1 MDARDAAPD
10 VQRAVAFFRQAGLA
24 RLLEKLRARYI
35 QLGRVGGLVVLE
47 NSTPGERREIASL
60 LGRPVQHEGD
70 LKVKLA
76 AFEAALLRS
85 RFACTLPDLL
95 SAFFPDRP
103 LVTRQ
108 EQQAAHA
115 LHQERF
121 RADLNAIATELPE
134 TSRGRR
140 WLQQG
145 AHGRDWLF
153 TRSKNESGAEQA
165 RQLDLARYIA
175 SALNQLPAP
184 GTHERLALFAQRTSG
199 DPHML
204 DPDHAAGRLFL
215 LALGDLAQD
224 EAALPAATTPQDRA
238 QALRLYAYARLLVDT
253 LSSSVAVFNLASAT
267 YLSGLPD
274 PLAEAAGIR
283 VLLLPLRQVLAWQS
297 AQPASN
303 AIYIFENP
311 QVFEEVIAGLSQ
323 DDNPGAYQAHTSNG
337 LAPTL
342 PTLICTSGWPSA
354 AALILLD
361 LLIAQS
367 PANRL
372 HYSGDFDLAG
382 LQIAASLLAR
392 YPGRYHPWHFDPDS
406 YLLAIHAEGATAS
419 AADLAALATL
429 PDVFAPLIT
438 IMQEQGRW
446 AYQEGIT
453 HVLLEDVKKPG

>member
-10 VQRAVAFFRQAGLA
+10 VQRAVVFFRQAGLS
-24 RLLEKLRARYI
+24 RLLEKLRTRYI

-85 RFACTLPDLL
+85 RFACTLPNLL
-95 SAFFPDRP
+95 SAFFPDKP
-103 LVTRQ
+103 LVTRP

-115 LHQERF
+115 AHQERF
-121 RADLNAIATELPE
+121 RTALNAIATELPE
-134 TSRGRR
+134 ASYGRR

-145 AHGRDWLF
+145 AHGQDWLF
-153 TRSKNESGAEQA
+153 ARSKNESDAEQE

-175 SALNQLPAP
+175 STLNQLPAP

-204 DPDHAAGRLFL
+204 DPDRAAGRLFL

-224 EAALPAATTPQDRA
+224 EAVLPAENTPQDRA
-238 QALRLYAYARLLVDT
+238 QALRLYAYAGLLVDT
-253 LSSSVAVFNLASAT
+253 LSSSVAAFNLVGAT
-267 YLSGLPD
+267 YLAGRAD
-274 PLAEAAGIR
+274 PLPEAAGPR
-283 VLLLPLRQVLAWQS
+283 VLLLPLRQMLAWRS

-323 DDNPGAYQAHTSNG
+323 DDNPGAYQAASNG
-337 LAPTL
+337 QIAL

-361 LLIAQS
+361 LLMAQS

-392 YPGRYHPWHFDPDS
+392 YPGRCHPWRFAPDS
-406 YLLAIHAEGATAS
+406 SLLAIHAEGATAS

-429 PDVFAPLIT
+429 PDGFAPLIT
-438 IMQEQGRW
+438 RMQEQGRW

-453 HVLLEDVKKPG
+453 HVLLEDVRKPG